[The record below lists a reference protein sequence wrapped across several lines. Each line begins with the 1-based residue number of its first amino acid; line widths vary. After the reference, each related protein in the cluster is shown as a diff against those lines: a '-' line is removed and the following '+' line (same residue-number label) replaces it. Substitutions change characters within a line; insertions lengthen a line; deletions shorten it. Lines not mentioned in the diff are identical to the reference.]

1 MKRLSA
7 LCTAALI
14 WGSSACSTPPPLPPP
29 PPLPLTSEEV
39 QSLIRI
45 DQLSEWVGYPA
56 DLSTGLCVELN
67 YPGSWPAAGLQ
78 GMSQHAENMLRQ
90 IWEACKT
97 PAIGNRFVPH
107 FAKIMRIN
115 MNQQQ
120 ASRLRQPHDDMSQ
133 CRKDSG
139 PAATAENCLVFAVGR
154 PVNSAERKL
163 SNSKEPKN

>member
-1 MKRLSA
+1 MRRLSA
-7 LCTAALI
+7 LCMAALI
-14 WGSSACSTPPPLPPP
+14 WGSSACSAPPPLP

-97 PAIGNRFVPH
+97 PAIGNRFVQQVI
-107 FAKIMRIN
+107 KIMQIN
-115 MNQQQ
+115 NDRQQ
-120 ASRLRQPHDDMSQ
+120 ASRLRQPHDDMNQ
-133 CRKDSG
+133 CRKVSG

-154 PVNSAERKL
+154 PVSSAERKL
-163 SNSKEPKN
+163 LNSKELKN

>member
-1 MKRLSA
+1 MRRLSA

-14 WGSSACSTPPPLPPP
+14 WGSSACSAPPP

-78 GMSQHAENMLRQ
+78 GISQRTENMLQ
-90 IWEACKT
+90 QTLEACNT
-97 PAIGNRFVPH
+97 PAND
-107 FAKIMRIN
+107 K
-115 MNQQQ
+115 
-120 ASRLRQPHDDMSQ
+120 RLVAQIREIIQSQVLRLAQPHNDMSQ
-133 CRKDSG
+133 CRKV
-139 PAATAENCLVFAVGR
+139 AAQVVSVEKCLVFALGR
-154 PVNSAERKL
+154 PVSPAERKL
-163 SNSKEPKN
+163 LNLKASAN